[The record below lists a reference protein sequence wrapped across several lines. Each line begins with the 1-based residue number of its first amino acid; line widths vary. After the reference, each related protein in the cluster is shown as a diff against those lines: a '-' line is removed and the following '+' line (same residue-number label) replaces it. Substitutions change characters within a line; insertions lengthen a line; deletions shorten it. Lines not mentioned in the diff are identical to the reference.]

1 MADKEPGHNTCCSE
15 HTTGIM
21 TKTLAEHNGYGINE
35 GDTRSIP
42 SFFFFSSYPENPR
55 LLPSSA
61 FYSIYLSS
69 QYWKKKKAHLRTH
82 TTCT

>member
-21 TKTLAEHNGYGINE
+21 TKTLAEHNRYGINE

-42 SFFFFSSYPENPR
+42 SFF
-55 LLPSSA
+55 LLFVISRKSETLTINR
-61 FYSIYLSS
+61 FLLHLLYHHSIG
-69 QYWKKKKAHLRTH
+69 KKKKRT
-82 TTCT
+82 